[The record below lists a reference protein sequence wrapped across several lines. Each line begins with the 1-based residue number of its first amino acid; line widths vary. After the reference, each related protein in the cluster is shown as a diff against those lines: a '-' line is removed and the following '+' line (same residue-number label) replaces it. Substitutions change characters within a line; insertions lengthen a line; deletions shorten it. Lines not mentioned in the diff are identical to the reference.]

1 MEEIVATLLH
11 TNRFQSVVVLT
22 PSQGRFPWRGKLHRR
37 GWPSSGCPDGPS
49 CSPCRPIA
57 DRDGGSRACAQCGDL
72 LACLCRWRKKRW
84 SIFGVFT
91 NNQSGLTTCAILQ
104 RYYTILFGSLSQW
117 TTPYSNV
124 PNTTKTN
131 ENVWPNH
138 IAILPNPNAVQN
150 AGLIVREFA
159 MIALRMTNLSLDFL
173 WWNLVDGTS
182 GSYTL
187 PFVTDGSTLMLMVA
201 R

>member
-72 LACLCRWRKKRW
+72 LACLCRWRKKGGQF
-84 SIFGVFT
+84 SVFLIIA
-91 NNQSGLTTCAILQ
+91 NLVWLHV
-104 RYYTILFGSLSQW
+104 LF
-117 TTPYSNV
+117 SNV
-124 PNTTKTN
+124 TTRFCLGRVHSGRRPIQMCRTRRKQT
-131 ENVWPNH
+131 
-138 IAILPNPNAVQN
+138 
-150 AGLIVREFA
+150 
-159 MIALRMTNLSLDFL
+159 RMC
-173 WWNLVDGTS
+173 GQI
-182 GSYTL
+182 TL
-187 PFVTDGSTLMLMVA
+187 QYCQIRMRSKMPA
-201 R
+201 